1 MTGHCWRMTV
11 SNRKEREARKAYLLS
26 QIQQQ
31 RLDLSAGRRDW
42 LELTQ
47 VYDRKWAMLLSL
59 RTWALAGSGVFAV
72 WGLRQPN
79 RTGSLGSA
87 RVQSLERMAAGE
99 NDATLI

>member
-1 MTGHCWRMTV
+1 MSSR
-11 SNRKEREARKAYLLS
+11 REREARKAYLLS

-42 LELTQ
+42 LDVTHA
-47 VYDRKWAMLLSL
+47 YDRKWNMLLSL

-79 RTGSLGSA
+79 RLVRWARRGFSVWSA
-87 RVQSLERMAAGE
+87 WRLVKT
-99 NDATLI
+99 TLR

>member
-1 MTGHCWRMTV
+1 M

-42 LELTQ
+42 LELTH

-72 WGLRQPN
+72 WSLRQPN
-79 RTGSLGSA
+79 RLVRWARRGFSVWSA
-87 RVQSLERMAAGE
+87 WRLVKS
-99 NDATLI
+99 TLR

>member
-1 MTGHCWRMTV
+1 MTV

-79 RTGSLGSA
+79 RLVRWARRGFSLWSA
-87 RVQSLERMAAGE
+87 WRLVKT
-99 NDATLI
+99 TLR